1 MNPSNEINLSS
12 SPHSFL
18 KLNTTHTMLFVI
30 IALLPLC
37 VKGVF
42 LYGLSAFLVILTS
55 VVSCVGSEVLFQL
68 ATKRKIRVK
77 DCSAI
82 VTGLLLALVCPPT
95 VPLWQVALGGIFAIV
110 VAKEFFGGIGAN
122 VFNPALA
129 GRAFMFVSFPTTM
142 GATWL
147 TPEKASTINYVE
159 AVSAATSA
167 ATGTVSA
174 ATGAVSAAT
183 SAATGTVSAAT
194 GAVSAATSAATGT
207 VSAATG
213 AVSAAT
219 SAATG
224 VATEPVIEEV
234 VDAISSSTLL
244 SRIGEAELTTQNYW
258 DFFFGNRAGCIGE
271 SSILLILIA
280 FVFLSVTRIIDWKTP
295 LTMVATVAI
304 ATLIAGGDVLMSV
317 MAGGLLFGAV
327 FMITDYATTP
337 VTMWGRIIFAFGCGL
352 ITFLIRQFGGY
363 PEGVMFSILIM
374 NAVAPFLNRFV
385 PRKYGYGKEKKAGK
399 K

>member
-1 MNPSNEINLSS
+1 MTSSNEINLSS

-18 KLNTTHTMLFVI
+18 KLNTSHTMLFVI

-42 LYGLSAFLVILTS
+42 LYGLSALLVILTS
-55 VVSCVGSEVLFQL
+55 VLSCVASEALFQL
-68 ATKRKIRVK
+68 ATKQKIRVK

-82 VTGLLLALVCPPT
+82 VTGILLALVCPPT
-95 VPLWQVALGGIFAIV
+95 VPLWQVALGGIFAII

-147 TPEKASTINYVE
+147 TPKNATVINFVE
-159 AVSAATSA
+159 ATSAATSSATSAATSA
-167 ATGTVSA
+167 ATGAAATSA
-174 ATGAVSAAT
+174 ATGAATGAAATSAAT
-183 SAATGTVSAAT
+183 SAATGAVAT
-194 GAVSAATSAATGT
+194 SAATSAATGAVAT
-207 VSAATG
+207 AATT
-213 AVSAAT
+213 V
-219 SAATG
+219 
-224 VATEPVIEEV
+224 TES
-234 VDAISSSTLL
+234 VDAISSSTIL
-244 SRIGEAELTTQNYW
+244 SRLSEADFTAQNYW

-295 LTMVATVAI
+295 LAMVGTVAI
-304 ATLIAGGDVLMSV
+304 ATLLAGGNVLMSV

-337 VTMWGRIIFAFGCGL
+337 VTMWGRLIFAVGCGL

-374 NAVAPFLNRFV
+374 NAVAPFLNRIV
-385 PRKYGYGKEKKAGK
+385 PRKYGYGKPQKVGR
-399 K
+399 